1 MQIALNINQDELNQD
16 FLSLIKQLF
25 KKDNID
31 EVIIKKEKIK
41 FEEFDT
47 SIPIG
52 KVLSDISKAG
62 YSAEFVN
69 DLESGLKKTVY

>member
-16 FLSLIKQLF
+16 FLSLMKQLF
-25 KKDNID
+25 KKDGVS

-41 FEEFDT
+41 FEEFDK
-47 SIPIG
+47 SIPID

-69 DLESGLKKTVY
+69 DVSSGLKKIVY

>member
-1 MQIALNINQDELNQD
+1 MQVALNINQDELNQD

-31 EVIIKKEKIK
+31 EVIIKKEKIT

-47 SIPIG
+47 SIPID